1 VQNFIIFLVLLA
13 LGYGFGRWAEKKH
26 FASIIAR
33 EQKLHALLTFSQ
45 RFAPNGIGP
54 VDTVLVSGNVV
65 VSIDYFKRISAGLR
79 SFIGG
84 RVTAYE
90 SLLERARREAILR
103 MKQQAFDSG
112 ATHIINVKLE
122 TASIS
127 KGRHQQV
134 GSVEVYAYGTA
145 LIPQAT

>member
-1 VQNFIIFLVLLA
+1 MQNFIIFLVLLA

-127 KGRHQQV
+127 KGRRQQV

-145 LIPQAT
+145 LIPQPS